1 MTQKNTLIFVV
12 ISVLLLA
19 LFYHLKNDAKEAY
32 FEQKEQLV
40 LFQKEAKE
48 IGALKKRFKDK
59 SMTRRLI
66 ASLERI
72 SKPTKDQSKS
82 KVRVLVFENLG
93 NNALNAILRKV
104 ENSGLKV
111 KKLQIQRLDA
121 QKAKVQLEIKK

>member
-1 MTQKNTLIFVV
+1 MTQKNILIFIL
-12 ISVLLLA
+12 ISILSLGF
-19 LFYHLKNDAKEAY
+19 FYNLKKSAKDDY

-59 SMTRRLI
+59 SAAKRVISSLKNI
-66 ASLERI
+66 A
-72 SKPTKDQSKS
+72 KPVKDQKKS

-93 NNALNAILRKV
+93 NNALNAILRKI

-111 KKLQIQRLDA
+111 KKLQIQRVDA
-121 QKAKVQLEIKK
+121 QNAKVRLEIKK

>member
-12 ISVLLLA
+12 VSILLLA
-19 LFYHLKNDAKEAY
+19 LFYHLKSDAKEDY
-32 FEQKEQLV
+32 FEQKKQLV

-111 KKLQIQRLDA
+111 KKLQIQRVDA
-121 QKAKVQLEIKK
+121 QKAKVRLEIKK